1 VPSRP
6 RPSGDSPAGLFRR
19 RVRPF
24 GFAAGL
30 LTFGLVAALSARR
43 LERVKSD
50 AALVDHTRDVLAHL
64 MAAKLQIGA
73 AESGR
78 RGYVITGDRSARG
91 RYDSAQDAIER
102 ERAALRDLTRDN
114 PRQQSDLEVLG
125 EQLAQWRQVLADGV
139 AEFDRNGFSRAEQA
153 TLIDRA
159 RAAQV
164 PLERTLDRLEERENT
179 LLDARQTAARS
190 QAHATE
196 AVVLSGSA
204 FGFLLLAGAMVST
217 MREAAARREAER
229 GVRASEERLSL
240 LVEGVKDHA
249 IIMLDREGRIVAWPE
264 GAQRLKGYSA
274 EEAIGRPHTIFYPP
288 EAVREGV
295 PEELLE
301 SARLE
306 GRAENEGWRVRKD
319 GTRFWADVV
328 VTALES
334 DGEIVGFAKVT
345 RDMTARRAADERIAA
360 LNDDLRQR
368 AAELAS
374 ANAELETFCYSVSH
388 DLRSPLRAIDGFSQ
402 ALLEDADLLLD
413 TPSRRHLDRIRAAA
427 ARMGDLID
435 ALLELSRVAR
445 QPLERRNVNL
455 SALAGSVADELRR
468 GEPHRKVVFAIDPDV
483 AAEGDGRLL
492 RLVLQNLFGNA
503 WKFTASR
510 TPGTI
515 AFGAERN
522 GEVVYFVR
530 DDGVGFD
537 MRYADQLFL
546 PFHRLHGATEFPGT
560 GIGLATVAR
569 IVQRHG
575 GRIWAKG
582 AVGEGATFYFT
593 L

>member
-6 RPSGDSPAGLFRR
+6 RPSGDSPAGFFRR
-19 RVRPF
+19 RARLF

-30 LTFGLVAALSARR
+30 LAFGLVAALFARR
-43 LERVKSD
+43 LDRVEGD

-64 MAAKLQIGA
+64 MAARLQIGA

-78 RGYVITGDRSARG
+78 RGYVITGDRADRG
-91 RYDSAQDAIER
+91 RYESARAAIAR
-102 ERAALRDLTRDN
+102 ERAVLRGLTRDN
-114 PRQQSDLEVLG
+114 PRQQRDLQILG
-125 EQLAQWRQVLADGV
+125 SQMEQWRQVLEDGL
-139 AEFDRNGFSRAEQA
+139 AEFDRNGFSRDAQA
-153 TLIDRA
+153 GLIDRA
-159 RAAQV
+159 RAAEI
-164 PLERTLDRLEERENT
+164 PLQRTFDRLEERENA
-179 LLDARQTAARS
+179 LLDAREETARS
-190 QAHATE
+190 QTRATE

-204 FGFLLLAGAMVST
+204 FGFLLLSGAMIS
-217 MREAAARREAER
+217 MARESAARREAER
-229 GVRASEERLSL
+229 GVRASEERLRL
-240 LVEGVKDHA
+240 LVDGVKDHA
-249 IIMLDREGRIVAWPE
+249 IIMLDREGRIVTWPE

-274 EEAIGRPHTIFYPP
+274 DEVIGRPHTIFYPP

-328 VTALES
+328 ITALET

-345 RDMTARRAADERIAA
+345 RDMTARRAADERIAG
-360 LNDDLRQR
+360 LNEDLRQR
-368 AAELAS
+368 AAELAA
-374 ANAELETFCYSVSH
+374 ANAELETFSYSVSH

-413 TPSRRHLDRIRAAA
+413 SPSRRHLDRIRAAA
-427 ARMGDLID
+427 GRMGDLID
-435 ALLELSRVAR
+435 ALLELSRVTR
-445 QPLERRNVNL
+445 RTLERRNVNL

-468 GEPHRKVVFAIDPDV
+468 GDPNRQVVFTIDPDV
-483 AAEGDGRLL
+483 EAEGDERLL
-492 RLVLQNLFGNA
+492 RLVLQNLLGNA
-503 WKFTASR
+503 WKFTAGR

-530 DDGVGFD
+530 DDGAGFD
-537 MRYADQLFL
+537 MRYADQLFA

-575 GRIWAKG
+575 GRVWAKG
-582 AVGEGATFYFT
+582 SVGEGATFYFT